1 VGVTAVSITDD
12 ARTGAARPRIRSARH
27 LRRTKL
33 VSAFA
38 ITALVGVGSYAATYR
53 ALVLVS
59 EPAAATGSVAP
70 FSPGGT
76 GPLHAPVTSA
86 RTQP

>member
-1 VGVTAVSITDD
+1 VEITAAGFTED
-12 ARTGAARPRIRSARH
+12 ARAAAARPHIRTTKH

-33 VSAFA
+33 VSAFV
-38 ITALVGVGSYAATYR
+38 ITALVGVGSYAATYH

-59 EPAAATGSVAP
+59 EPPAATGSIAP
-70 FSPGGT
+70 VSPGGT

-86 RTQP
+86 RTLR